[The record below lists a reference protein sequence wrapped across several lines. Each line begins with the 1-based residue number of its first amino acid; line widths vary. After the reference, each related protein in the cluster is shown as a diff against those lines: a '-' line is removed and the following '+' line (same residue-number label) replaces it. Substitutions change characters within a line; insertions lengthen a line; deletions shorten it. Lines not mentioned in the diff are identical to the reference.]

1 MYVHCWV
8 FTEPDHHEATEG
20 HGGPGGARRHHV
32 AGVHDGDGLH
42 LGYDQMIKDLKIWH
56 FIDASQITN

>member
-1 MYVHCWV
+1 M

-42 LGYDQMIKDLKIWH
+42 LGYDQMIKDLKI
-56 FIDASQITN
+56 